1 MRDTFAKKIK
11 CAIIHA
17 LTASAFSAIV
27 CYCYAAFY
35 FNLIVDFSEGASMWS
50 LIGRFFVLSG
60 LLTLPVSI
68 YYQLV
73 IHFFPKKNRLGE
85 FLLGLIFSGLTI
97 GLVFYVLKMK
107 EPVFKKEDTL
117 LFVDFYK
124 GFLMPMLFFPLLSW
138 FTFKPFF
145 ATKK

>member
-1 MRDTFAKKIK
+1 MRETFAKKIK

-50 LIGRFFVLSG
+50 LIGRLFVLSG
-60 LLTLPVSI
+60 LLTLPISI
-68 YYQLV
+68 CYQLV

>member
-1 MRDTFAKKIK
+1 MRENFAKKIK
-11 CAIIHA
+11 CAIFHA

-60 LLTLPVSI
+60 LLTLPISI
-68 YYQLV
+68 CYQLV

-107 EPVFKKEDTL
+107 EPVFKKEDSL

-138 FTFKPFF
+138 FTFKPFY

>member
-1 MRDTFAKKIK
+1 MRENFAKKIK
-11 CAIIHA
+11 CAIFHA

-50 LIGRFFVLSG
+50 LMGRFFVFSG
-60 LLTLPVSI
+60 LLALPISI
-68 YYQLV
+68 CYQLV

-85 FLLGLIFSGLTI
+85 FLLGLIFSGLTM